1 MLADYSVLRF
11 NEHGLIP
18 AIVQDVA
25 TGRVLMLAYMNREAL
40 ERTLATR
47 LVHYWS
53 RSRAQLWQ
61 KGETSG
67 HIQHLRDLRYD
78 CDADTL
84 LVIVEQEGA
93 ACHTG
98 EPSCFFQRFAETPE
112 PMQLPVSEGLLQQIY
127 AVVQE
132 RKRRAPQESYV
143 ASLMA
148 RGQDHVLKKV
158 IEEAAE
164 VLMAS
169 KDGGR
174 EAIVYEMA
182 DLWFH
187 AIVALGWHDIS
198 PQEVLQ
204 ELQRRFGKS
213 GLRTNQYPPLPTTP
227 EQSA

>member
-11 NEHGLIP
+11 NEQGLIP

-40 ERTLATR
+40 ERTLATG

-67 HIQHLRDLRYD
+67 HIQHLRDLHYD

-98 EPSCFFQRFAETPE
+98 EPSCFFQRFAETSE
-112 PMQLPVSEGLLQQIY
+112 PMPLPVSEGLLQQIY

-132 RKRRAPQESYV
+132 RKRHAPQESYV

-169 KDGGR
+169 KDGRR

-213 GLRTNQYPPLPTTP
+213 GLRTNQRPPLHTTP